1 MEIRYF
7 NREKNRVE
15 IEKVYGEL
23 AIRWLY
29 DSTLGR
35 FAASLLVLPWVSKLY
50 GCLQNMRWSR
60 RKIQPFIQDFEIP
73 MEEFV
78 EENYKSFNQFFI
90 RKFKPGM
97 RPFDERSSV
106 MPAFC
111 EARYFGHDKIDEST
125 TIPVKG
131 SYLRAQDLL
140 ASEKWGSFFHEGP
153 FLVARLCPVDY
164 HCFHFPD
171 SGKVLESYRVPGI
184 LHSVNPLALEKR
196 PDLFIVNERQVSI
209 LETEHLGKLAYIE
222 VGAICVGKI
231 QQTYTGPEFKRGDQ
245 KGHFLFGGS
254 TVIVLGE
261 KGKWSPSEDILE
273 NTKKSQEV
281 YIKLGQEVAR
291 ATTPSEK
298 HL

>member
-1 MEIRYF
+1 MEIKYF
-7 NREKNRVE
+7 NREKDRVE
-15 IEKVYGEL
+15 VEKVYGES
-23 AIRWLY
+23 AIKWLY

-35 FAASLLVLPWVSKLY
+35 WAASLLVLPWLSKLY
-50 GCLQNMRWSR
+50 GRLQDMRWSR
-60 RKIQPFIQDFEIP
+60 KKIQPFIEDFEIP
-73 MEEFV
+73 MDEFV
-78 EENYKSFNQFFI
+78 EEDYQSFNEFFI

-97 RPFDERSSV
+97 RPFDERPTM

-111 EARYFGHDKIDEST
+111 EARYFGHEKIDENT

-131 SYLRAQDLL
+131 AYLL
-140 ASEKWGSFFHEGP
+140 AKDLVANEKWSSFFNEGP

-171 SGKVLESYRVPGI
+171 SGKVLDTYRVPGI

-196 PDLFIVNERQVSI
+196 PDIFIVNERQVSI
-209 LETEHLGKLAYIE
+209 LETEHFGKLAYIE

-231 QQTYTGPEFKRGDQ
+231 HQTYAGPEFERGDQ

-261 KGKWSPSEDILE
+261 KGKWSPCEDILE
-273 NTKKSQEV
+273 NTKNSQEV
-281 YIKLGQEVAR
+281 YSKLGQELAR
-291 ATTPSEK
+291 AIPDEK
-298 HL
+298 RP